1 MSEPSEPTP
10 SPAAPGGC
18 DDSGSPESSADD
30 PLESTAPALLPGDG
44 QQDSSSE
51 SDDNKSTSSCE
62 PERESSEEISAALSE
77 EGKPVTASSP
87 PRSPHRPDEI
97 VPDPPTSG
105 DESEDR
111 AEAQDV
117 QPYPELAPTAFCFL
131 KQTHKPRLWC
141 IKLISW
147 PWFERLSMMVILLN
161 CVTLGMYQPRNDKTC
176 PQRCMVLQ
184 GFDHFIFAFFAAE
197 MALKMIAMGI
207 FGKKCYLGDTWNR
220 LDAFIVLA
228 GMVEYSLELES
239 VTLSAI
245 RTVRVLRPLRAI
257 NRVPSMRI
265 LVMLLLDTLPML
277 GNVLLLCFFVFF
289 IFGILG
295 VQLWAGELRNRCYLD
310 SNITNLT
317 LPEPLARYVM
327 GNPYYRPSE
336 EEDFIC
342 SKSNGLLHCY
352 DIPALKDGDAVCN
365 GTIEGYLN
373 TTMNLT
379 TNCINWNQYYTE
391 CKKGLHNPFKDAI
404 SFDNILYAWVA
415 IFQVISLEGW
425 VDIMYYIQD
434 CHSVW
439 NWVYFVIL
447 IVIGS
452 FFMINLCLVV
462 IATQFSE
469 TKQRESRLMEEQR
482 RKYLST
488 STLSSQPNPDNPRGC
503 YEEVFKLCVHM
514 CKRLRRRVLRL
525 YHRFQGRHQRKVD
538 PALTLQRKR
547 RRRKKSV
554 CVHHHHHHHHHH
566 YHFGGAN
573 PLPPIESSPPKYQVT
588 LSQSPCPSPL
598 APIATP
604 EPSDVES
611 LQSPSKS
618 NLLRVPSTNG
628 VHRSRESLQSSH
640 SDAATNGEPDTTLRK
655 SSLLPPLKD
664 VNVPS
669 PKHLS
674 VPLPTIAT
682 PGVKVLPPLK
692 SRPAVE
698 ELQTLAVASTKN
710 IARAVTQSCHSSPGP
725 STKPVTSDPNIFQD
739 DNDQSL
745 QVQRL
750 SVPSV
755 IPSSLQV
762 PAVVSKDHVECT
774 CTHTQYDWASNSES
788 EVSVSD
794 EEVDSKKYREE
805 SVDLPPRPPGC
816 WERFTKFM
824 RTIVDSKYFNRGI
837 MVAILVNTLSMG
849 IEFHNQPEE
858 LTNALEISNLVFTS
872 LFALEM
878 LLKLLAYGPLE
889 YIRNGFNVFDGIIV
903 IVSIVEIA
911 EDGEGGLSVLR
922 TFRLMRILKLIRFL
936 PALRRQLLVMI
947 KTMDNVATFFALLIL
962 FIFIFSILGMHLFG
976 NKFCEPDPVHN
987 KKVTCDRKNFDTL
1000 LWALVTVFQI
1010 LTQEDWNLVL
1020 YNGMKNTSP
1029 WAALYFIALMTFGN
1043 YVLFNLLVAILVE
1056 GFSAE
1061 QRKIEK
1067 VQRATK
1073 ALKTLAVWKR
1083 PSLMSKKTPST
1094 TNLLTPPL
1102 KEERK
1107 SEMDDSNSQLAGPSN
1122 YKMVLVGAARKDGD
1136 GDDTSPSVLNNERT
1150 LVVAGPEPP
1159 IITRTEATPQGSPN
1173 TDGPSNGK
1181 SVSYPA
1187 SVSSQ
1192 DDECTPGNPSA
1203 LTVPEQDSPGLS
1215 RSGSRSSHFSWRRSK
1230 GGERESI
1237 LFADDEDNLNDE
1249 VFTNTTHT
1257 YEEDGTVRASFNPTD
1272 VASQSGS
1279 LRSRN
1284 VAQRTRESTT
1294 SQGSDCSHLSV
1305 NSKPGNNGNNG
1316 NSPRVSVSSE
1326 CNGGPRLSVIE
1337 KPVLTV
1343 EVEKEKDTEVNG
1355 PPDVV
1360 VLKDP
1365 TEKKEACPEQN
1376 IYWKCCPAPKGC
1388 FKTRAYYSL
1397 FLFAPE
1403 NRLRQL
1409 CQYLVNKKWFDH
1421 VILIFIFMN
1430 CITLAMERPKID
1442 PDSGE
1447 RMFLTIANHVFT
1459 VIFTL
1464 EMSVK
1469 VLALGFVFGEGA
1481 YLKSGWNVIDGFLV
1495 TISLADTVIMVS
1507 SNSSPKIFGILR
1519 VFRLL
1524 RTLRPLRVISRAPG
1538 LKLVVQTLLSS
1549 LKPIGNIVLIC
1560 CTFFVIFGILGVQ
1573 LFKGKFFHCEGPDL
1587 YGVKN
1592 KTDCL
1597 KDTKRKWVNQKYN
1610 FDNLGQALMALF
1622 VLASKDGWVDI
1633 MYNGL
1638 DAVDIDVQPIE
1649 NYNEWMIIFFISFLL
1664 LVGFFVL
1671 NMFVGV
1677 VVENFHKCREDAERE
1692 ERLAQEE
1699 RRRKKME
1706 RRMRREAG
1714 LPPVP
1719 EETEGTKLP
1728 KQAGKKEQKPV
1739 KDSDDELFY
1748 MRYSRPRRLVYDM
1761 ITNKYFDLCIAAIIG
1776 VNVISMAIEH
1786 HDMKEELFRVLQY
1799 INYVFTAIFILEAAL
1814 KITGLGFVRYIKERW
1829 NQLDMLIVILSIVG
1843 IVLEEMDAT
1852 FLPINPTIIRI
1863 MRVLRIARVLKLL
1876 KMAKGIR
1883 SLLETVMKALPQV
1896 GNLGLL
1902 FFLLFFIFA
1911 ALGVELFGKIDCTS
1925 NVERPCSGLGLHAN
1939 FKNFSMALLTLFRIA
1954 TGDNWNGIMKDTLR
1968 GPPDCDDS
1976 EDCKANC
1983 CVSAILAPIYFVSFV
1998 LMAQF
2003 VLVNVVVAVLMKNME
2018 DSNRSMA
2025 DDEEQDEEP
2034 SEGKEFRGLEDE
2046 QGANNGQGNGD
2057 GKKRVTRFHSLPD
2070 SFTFPVQSPENSG
2083 GSSDNKDLLYTIS
2096 PSKVSLIFHEEDEKD
2111 NQYTGDI
2118 EMRTFSSAHNNEDR
2132 LQETILGVKFKNKK
2146 RTCKDA
2152 KDKAETEPMLA
2163 NDTMS
2168 NTSSQDAYSDQVP
2181 PSYDEIQVSTPS
2193 VEEIRISD
2201 YGEKDLP
2208 SLSWTSS
2215 IEDNRLD
2222 EEVAH
2227 LTDASFGDK
2236 FRRASTPV
2244 NMHASDQTTGFRC
2257 VMGSS
2262 VDIRGDQI
2270 PMLQR
2275 QGTQGSIS
2283 AQDLSRSDSASVSAG
2298 RSTNTL
2304 LGSSQHVPTC
2314 SSRDTL
2320 QSDTTLQTRNN
2331 STDLLSSPHRL
2342 SVPSLHAQGSTL
2354 LSRCHKLS
2362 NSVGVISEVPDS
2374 RERSRRSVCS
2384 LDPRLFQALNE
2395 EARSR
2400 DSSVQD
2406 KSTPN
2411 GQKTTESRES
2421 MQLQAHS
2428 PDVKQCKQSNTQ
2440 NLLGSQEHMQNSPDS
2455 WHISKQDNV

>member
-1 MSEPSEPTP
+1 
-10 SPAAPGGC
+10 
-18 DDSGSPESSADD
+18 
-30 PLESTAPALLPGDG
+30 
-44 QQDSSSE
+44 
-51 SDDNKSTSSCE
+51 
-62 PERESSEEISAALSE
+62 
-77 EGKPVTASSP
+77 
-87 PRSPHRPDEI
+87 
-97 VPDPPTSG
+97 
-105 DESEDR
+105 
-111 AEAQDV
+111 
-117 QPYPELAPTAFCFL
+117 
-131 KQTHKPRLWC
+131 
-141 IKLISW
+141 
-147 PWFERLSMMVILLN
+147 MMVILLN

-640 SDAATNGEPDTTLRK
+640 SDAATN
-655 SSLLPPLKD
+655 
-664 VNVPS
+664 
-669 PKHLS
+669 
-674 VPLPTIAT
+674 
-682 PGVKVLPPLK
+682 
-692 SRPAVE
+692 
-698 ELQTLAVASTKN
+698 
-710 IARAVTQSCHSSPGP
+710 
-725 STKPVTSDPNIFQD
+725 D

-1192 DDECTPGNPSA
+1192 DEECTPGNPSA

-1365 TEKKEACPEQN
+1365 TEKKEACPEQVGLAPLN

-1442 PDSGE
+1442 PDSSE

-2152 KDKAETEPMLA
+2152 KNKAETEPMLA

-2455 WHISKQDNV
+2455 RHISKQDNV

>member
-1 MSEPSEPTP
+1 
-10 SPAAPGGC
+10 
-18 DDSGSPESSADD
+18 
-30 PLESTAPALLPGDG
+30 
-44 QQDSSSE
+44 
-51 SDDNKSTSSCE
+51 
-62 PERESSEEISAALSE
+62 
-77 EGKPVTASSP
+77 
-87 PRSPHRPDEI
+87 
-97 VPDPPTSG
+97 
-105 DESEDR
+105 
-111 AEAQDV
+111 
-117 QPYPELAPTAFCFL
+117 
-131 KQTHKPRLWC
+131 
-141 IKLISW
+141 
-147 PWFERLSMMVILLN
+147 
-161 CVTLGMYQPRNDKTC
+161 
-176 PQRCMVLQ
+176 
-184 GFDHFIFAFFAAE
+184 
-197 MALKMIAMGI
+197 
-207 FGKKCYLGDTWNR
+207 
-220 LDAFIVLA
+220 
-228 GMVEYSLELES
+228 
-239 VTLSAI
+239 
-245 RTVRVLRPLRAI
+245 
-257 NRVPSMRI
+257 
-265 LVMLLLDTLPML
+265 
-277 GNVLLLCFFVFF
+277 
-289 IFGILG
+289 
-295 VQLWAGELRNRCYLD
+295 
-310 SNITNLT
+310 
-317 LPEPLARYVM
+317 
-327 GNPYYRPSE
+327 
-336 EEDFIC
+336 
-342 SKSNGLLHCY
+342 
-352 DIPALKDGDAVCN
+352 
-365 GTIEGYLN
+365 
-373 TTMNLT
+373 MNLT

-391 CKKGLHNPFKDAI
+391 CKEGLHNPFKDAI

-415 IFQVISLEGW
+415 IFQ
-425 VDIMYYIQD
+425 
-434 CHSVW
+434 
-439 NWVYFVIL
+439 
-447 IVIGS
+447 IGS

-488 STLSSQPNPDNPRGC
+488 STLSSQPNPDHPRGC

-566 YHFGGAN
+566 YHFGGATN
-573 PLPPIESSPPKYQVT
+573 PLPPIQSSPPKYQVT

-674 VPLPTIAT
+674 VPLPAIAT

-692 SRPAVE
+692 SRPPVE

-725 STKPVTSDPNIFQD
+725 STKPVTSDPNIFQE

-774 CTHTQYDWASNSES
+774 CTHTQLDWGSNSES

-794 EEVDSKKYREE
+794 EELDSKKYRDE

-1061 QRKIEK
+1061 
-1067 VQRATK
+1067 
-1073 ALKTLAVWKR
+1073 
-1083 PSLMSKKTPST
+1083 
-1094 TNLLTPPL
+1094 
-1102 KEERK
+1102 EERK

-1136 GDDTSPSVLNNERT
+1136 GDDTSPNVLNNERT

-1192 DDECTPGNPSA
+1192 EDDSSPGNPSA

-1257 YEEDGTVRASFNPTD
+1257 YEEDGTIRSSFNPQEA
-1272 VASQSGS
+1272 ASQSGS

-1284 VAQRTRESTT
+1284 VAGRTRESTT

-1326 CNGGPRLSVIE
+1326 CNGGPRLSVVD
-1337 KPVLTV
+1337 KPVLMV
-1343 EVEKEKDTEVNG
+1343 EVDKEKDTEVNG

-1365 TEKKEACPEQN
+1365 TDKKVACPEKS

-1397 FLFAPE
+1397 FLFSPE
-1403 NRLRQL
+1403 NRLRL
-1409 CQYLVNKKWFDH
+1409 FCQYLVNKKWFDY

-1447 RMFLTIANHVFT
+1447 RMFLTIANYVFT

-1495 TISLADTVIMVS
+1495 AISLADTVIMLS

-1706 RRMRREAG
+1706 RRLRREA
-1714 LPPVP
+1714 
-1719 EETEGTKLP
+1719 
-1728 KQAGKKEQKPV
+1728 
-1739 KDSDDELFY
+1739 DSDDELFY
-1748 MRYSRPRRLVYDM
+1748 MRYSKPRRLVYDL

-1976 EDCKANC
+1976 ENCKANC

-2018 DSNRSMA
+2018 DSVVKELSKGRS
-2025 DDEEQDEEP
+2025 
-2034 SEGKEFRGLEDE
+2034 SESWRMSRGRPTDRCCEGAVKRKEFRELEDE
-2046 QGANNGQGNGD
+2046 QGATNGQVRGIWQSSGVVKEATTMAMLKDKQGATNGQGNGD

-2070 SFTFPVQSPENSG
+2070 SFTFPVGAQSRENSG

-2111 NQYTGDI
+2111 NRYTGDI
-2118 EMRTFSSAHNNEDR
+2118 EMRTFSLAHNNHEDT

-2146 RTCKDA
+2146 RTRKDA
-2152 KDKAETEPMLA
+2152 KDKTETEPMLA
-2163 NDTMS
+2163 DDNSCTS
-2168 NTSSQDAYSDQVP
+2168 NTSSPVAYSDQVP
-2181 PSYDEIQVSTPS
+2181 PSYDEVQVNSSPS

-2262 VDIRGDQI
+2262 VDIRGDQS

-2374 RERSRRSVCS
+2374 RERSRSGKDRRSVCS
-2384 LDPRLFQALNE
+2384 LDPRVFQALNE
-2395 EARSR
+2395 AASSR
-2400 DSSVQD
+2400 QG
-2406 KSTPN
+2406 KPTPN
-2411 GQKTTESRES
+2411 GQNTPESRES
-2421 MQLQAHS
+2421 MLQAHGT
-2428 PDVKQCKQSNTQ
+2428 DVKQRKQSNTQ
-2440 NLLGSQEHMQNSPDS
+2440 NLLGSQEHMQISPDS
-2455 WHISKQDNV
+2455 RHISKQDNV

>member
-1061 QRKIEK
+1061 
-1067 VQRATK
+1067 
-1073 ALKTLAVWKR
+1073 
-1083 PSLMSKKTPST
+1083 
-1094 TNLLTPPL
+1094 
-1102 KEERK
+1102 EERK

-1365 TEKKEACPEQN
+1365 TEKKEACPEQVGLAPLN

>member
-1365 TEKKEACPEQN
+1365 TEKKEACPEQVGLAPLN

-1706 RRMRREAG
+1706 RRMRREA
-1714 LPPVP
+1714 
-1719 EETEGTKLP
+1719 
-1728 KQAGKKEQKPV
+1728 
-1739 KDSDDELFY
+1739 DSDDELFY

-1911 ALGVELFGKIDCTS
+1911 ALGVELFGKIACS
-1925 NVERPCSGLGLHAN
+1925 MEHPCSGLGKHAN
-1939 FKNFSMALLTLFRIA
+1939 FENFGMAFLTLFRVG

>member
-1061 QRKIEK
+1061 
-1067 VQRATK
+1067 
-1073 ALKTLAVWKR
+1073 
-1083 PSLMSKKTPST
+1083 
-1094 TNLLTPPL
+1094 
-1102 KEERK
+1102 EERK

-1706 RRMRREAG
+1706 RRMRREA
-1714 LPPVP
+1714 
-1719 EETEGTKLP
+1719 
-1728 KQAGKKEQKPV
+1728 
-1739 KDSDDELFY
+1739 DSDDELFY

>member
-640 SDAATNGEPDTTLRK
+640 SDAATN
-655 SSLLPPLKD
+655 
-664 VNVPS
+664 
-669 PKHLS
+669 
-674 VPLPTIAT
+674 
-682 PGVKVLPPLK
+682 
-692 SRPAVE
+692 
-698 ELQTLAVASTKN
+698 
-710 IARAVTQSCHSSPGP
+710 
-725 STKPVTSDPNIFQD
+725 D

-1365 TEKKEACPEQN
+1365 TEKKEACPEQVGLAPLN

>member
-1 MSEPSEPTP
+1 
-10 SPAAPGGC
+10 
-18 DDSGSPESSADD
+18 
-30 PLESTAPALLPGDG
+30 
-44 QQDSSSE
+44 
-51 SDDNKSTSSCE
+51 
-62 PERESSEEISAALSE
+62 
-77 EGKPVTASSP
+77 
-87 PRSPHRPDEI
+87 
-97 VPDPPTSG
+97 
-105 DESEDR
+105 
-111 AEAQDV
+111 
-117 QPYPELAPTAFCFL
+117 
-131 KQTHKPRLWC
+131 
-141 IKLISW
+141 
-147 PWFERLSMMVILLN
+147 
-161 CVTLGMYQPRNDKTC
+161 
-176 PQRCMVLQ
+176 
-184 GFDHFIFAFFAAE
+184 
-197 MALKMIAMGI
+197 
-207 FGKKCYLGDTWNR
+207 
-220 LDAFIVLA
+220 
-228 GMVEYSLELES
+228 
-239 VTLSAI
+239 
-245 RTVRVLRPLRAI
+245 
-257 NRVPSMRI
+257 
-265 LVMLLLDTLPML
+265 
-277 GNVLLLCFFVFF
+277 
-289 IFGILG
+289 
-295 VQLWAGELRNRCYLD
+295 
-310 SNITNLT
+310 
-317 LPEPLARYVM
+317 
-327 GNPYYRPSE
+327 
-336 EEDFIC
+336 
-342 SKSNGLLHCY
+342 
-352 DIPALKDGDAVCN
+352 
-365 GTIEGYLN
+365 
-373 TTMNLT
+373 
-379 TNCINWNQYYTE
+379 
-391 CKKGLHNPFKDAI
+391 
-404 SFDNILYAWVA
+404 
-415 IFQVISLEGW
+415 
-425 VDIMYYIQD
+425 MYYIQD

-745 QVQRL
+745 HVQRL

-1061 QRKIEK
+1061 
-1067 VQRATK
+1067 
-1073 ALKTLAVWKR
+1073 
-1083 PSLMSKKTPST
+1083 
-1094 TNLLTPPL
+1094 
-1102 KEERK
+1102 EERK

-1122 YKMVLVGAARKDGD
+1122 YKMVLVGAARKDVD

-1192 DDECTPGNPSA
+1192 DEECTPGNPSA

-1442 PDSGE
+1442 PDSSE

-1706 RRMRREAG
+1706 RRMRREA
-1714 LPPVP
+1714 
-1719 EETEGTKLP
+1719 
-1728 KQAGKKEQKPV
+1728 
-1739 KDSDDELFY
+1739 DSDDELFY

-2455 WHISKQDNV
+2455 RHISKQDNV